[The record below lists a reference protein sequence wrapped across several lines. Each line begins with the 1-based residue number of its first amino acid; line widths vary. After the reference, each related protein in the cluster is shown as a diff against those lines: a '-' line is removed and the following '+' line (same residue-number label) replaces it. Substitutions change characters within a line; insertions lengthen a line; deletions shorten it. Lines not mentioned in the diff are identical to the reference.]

1 MKKIIFAL
9 SILMLTSCVSK
20 KDVIYY
26 NNIDDISNTENVFNT
41 TLQRDDLLMILVSAQ
56 DPLAAQPFNLMS
68 NLSVNPTNQAAG
80 GQQQQQLYLVDSEGN
95 IEFPVIGTINV
106 SGKTKNEL
114 VLELKNKI
122 SKYVINPII
131 NVRIMNYQ
139 IAVQGEVNKPDVF
152 RIDSERI
159 TLPEALSKAGDLTI
173 YGKRDNILIIREQNG
188 KRITHRVDLTSS
200 DFVNSDFYYLKQND
214 IIYVEPNKVKVNSAA
229 VGPNIS
235 VAISIVSLLITVL
248 ALTIK

>member
-106 SGKTKNEL
+106 AGKTKNEL